1 MFKIG
6 EFSKLSNISV
16 RSLRHYESL
25 GLLSPME
32 TDRFTGYRYYSAD
45 QLDTANKIRMLREV
59 GFSLDSIKRFLSAG
73 SLDGARQY
81 YELRQ
86 MEVEEELQSLRAKRD
101 MLKFLLDDI
110 TENENMDCYNVVE
123 KDVPEKTVLRS
134 HKILPSYDCVKE
146 FWLEFLEEVKETG
159 IQPQEPLFL
168 RSLCLDKEYKET
180 NVEVEL
186 QIEVSVY
193 SEQKEEKQIITT
205 PAAHVATVTFSRG
218 YPQGSVMRH
227 AVSRSLARWLEVN
240 RESAFGVMFNIPK
253 LLNGDGTMFRAQNLL
268 NSDCPDPDHWINE
281 WGFEITKT
289 DPHSV

>member
-25 GLLSPME
+25 GLLSPMK

-45 QLDTANKIRMLREV
+45 QLDAANKIRMLREV
-59 GFSLDSIKRFLSAG
+59 GFSLDSIKSFLRAG
-73 SLDGARQY
+73 NLDGARQY

-101 MLKFLLDDI
+101 MLKLLLGDI
-110 TENENMDCYNVVE
+110 AENENVNCYNVVE
-123 KDVPEKTVLRS
+123 KDVPEKIVLRS
-134 HKILPSYDCVKE
+134 HRILPSYDCVKE
-146 FWLEFLEEVKETG
+146 FWQEFLEEAKKAD
-159 IQPQEPLFL
+159 IQLQEPLFL

-186 QIEVSVY
+186 QIEATGN
-193 SEQKEEKQIITT
+193 SELKDGGQIAAT
-205 PAAHVATVTFSRG
+205 PAAHVATVTFSG
-218 YPQGSVMRH
+218 GCLQGSIMRH
-227 AVSRSLARWLEVN
+227 AVRRSLARWLEVN
-240 RESAFGVMFNIPK
+240 RKSTFGVMFNIRKP
-253 LLNGDGTMFRAQNLL
+253 LNGDGSMFSTQNLL

-289 DPHSV
+289 DGG